1 MRKRILLT
9 TLPFSSSRRKLLWAS
24 SVLAAV
30 PFVRPRVVLARAVLA
45 TSIKD
50 EVSVEQF
57 YKGDWIAAFKQAF
70 AAADTVTVPAALVC
84 NNINTA
90 VFMPEGKTLQVAG
103 GLKGNGKG
111 RFVMQDGCQIVGEK
125 GGRFNNI
132 TLDVR
137 GSNCTIKGI
146 DMSGFVPVTQIYIG
160 GKNKRTMR
168 NLVIDNIT
176 VHDANYAILR
186 QGFHNRMENVR
197 ITNGHFSRLQGDAI
211 EWNVAINDHDLLIS
225 DHVIDN
231 IDCTNG
237 KINWGIGIGLAGST
251 YDNEYPED
259 QAVKNFVVA
268 NITGSN
274 CRQLVHVENGKHF
287 IIRNIKARNI
297 NHTFSKNAGIDNA
310 TVAIYGCDN
319 FVIDNVDMVDSAGF
333 LIGYGVIKGKYLSIP
348 QNFKLNDIS
357 LDNSHMPF
365 RSRGIQISSGNATSF
380 VAITN
385 LVIKRATLELHN
397 KPQHLFLRNIDVM
410 QYAEVGPA
418 LKLHFDLR
426 KDVRGRFMAK
436 DDTLLSLANVRAVNE
451 KGHSSVDIDRV
462 DHQHVNTSGLNFALP
477 AMNK

>member
-1 MRKRILLT
+1 MRT
-9 TLPFSSSRRKLLWAS
+9 TPPSFSSSRRKLLKAS

-30 PFVRPRVVLARAVLA
+30 PFISPCGVFAAA
-45 TSIKD
+45 GKS
-50 EVSVEQF
+50 EVSVQKF
-57 YKGDWIAAFKQAF
+57 YRGDWIAAFKQAF
-70 AAADTVTVPAALVC
+70 AAADTVTVPADLVC
-84 NNINTA
+84 DNINTA
-90 VFMPEGKTLQVAG
+90 IFMPQGKTLHVAG

-111 RFVMQDGCQIVGEK
+111 RFVMQDGCRILGEK

-137 GSNCTIKGI
+137 GSDCTIKGI

-160 GKNKRTMR
+160 GKEKRTMR
-168 NLVIDNIT
+168 NLVIDQIT

-186 QGFHNRMENVR
+186 QGFHNRMENVK
-197 ITNGHFSRLQGDAI
+197 ITNGHFSHLQGDAI
-211 EWNVAINDHDLLIS
+211 EWNVAINDHNLLIS
-225 DHVIDN
+225 DHVIEN

-251 YDNEYPED
+251 YDNDYPED

-274 CRQLVHVENGKHF
+274 CRQLIHVENGKHF

-297 NHTFSKNAGIDNA
+297 NHTFSKKAGIDNA

-319 FVIDNVDMVDSAGF
+319 FVLDNIDMKDSAGF

-348 QNFKLNDIS
+348 QNFKLNDIV
-357 LDNSHMPF
+357 LDNTNMQF
-365 RSRGIQISSGNATSF
+365 KSRGIQISSGNATSF

-385 LVIKRATLELHN
+385 VAMKRATLELHN

-410 QYAEVGPA
+410 QYADAGPA
-418 LKLHFDLR
+418 LKLNFDLR

-436 DDTLLSLANVRAVNE
+436 DETLLSLANVRAVNE
-451 KGHSSVDIDRV
+451 KGSSSVDIDRV
-462 DHQHVNTSGLNFALP
+462 DQRYVNSERLNFVLP
-477 AMNK
+477 KANK

>member
-1 MRKRILLT
+1 MRKKSQS
-9 TLPFSSSRRKLLWAS
+9 TLPSFSSSRRKLLKTS
-24 SVLAAV
+24 SILAAV
-30 PFVRPRVVLARAVLA
+30 PFILPRSVLAAAGRG
-45 TSIKD
+45 
-50 EVSVEQF
+50 EVSVQKF
-57 YKGDWIAAFKQAF
+57 YTGDWIAAFKQAF
-70 AAADTVTVPAALVC
+70 STADTVTVPANVVC
-84 NNINTA
+84 DNINTA
-90 VFMPEGKTLQVAG
+90 IFMPEGKNLHVAG

-137 GSNCTIKGI
+137 GSDCTIKGI

-160 GKNKRTMR
+160 GKDKRTMR
-168 NLVIDNIT
+168 NLVIDKIT

-186 QGFHNRMENVR
+186 QGFHNRMENVK
-197 ITNGHFSRLQGDAI
+197 ITNGHFSHLQGDAI
-211 EWNVAINDHDLLIS
+211 EWNVAINDHNLLIS

-231 IDCTNG
+231 INCTNG

-297 NHTFSKNAGIDNA
+297 NHTFSQKAGIDNA

-319 FVIDNVDMVDSAGF
+319 FVIDNIEMKDSAGF
-333 LIGYGVIKGKYLSIP
+333 LIGYGVVKGKYLSIP
-348 QNFKLNDIS
+348 QNFKLNDIT
-357 LDNSHMPF
+357 LDNTDMQF
-365 RSRGIQISSGNATSF
+365 KTRGIQISSGNATSF

-385 LVIKRATLELHN
+385 VAMKRATLELHN

-410 QYAEVGPA
+410 QNSEVGPA
-418 LKLHFDLR
+418 LKLNFDLR

-462 DHQHVNTSGLNFALP
+462 DQLHVNTERLNFALP
-477 AMNK
+477 EVYE